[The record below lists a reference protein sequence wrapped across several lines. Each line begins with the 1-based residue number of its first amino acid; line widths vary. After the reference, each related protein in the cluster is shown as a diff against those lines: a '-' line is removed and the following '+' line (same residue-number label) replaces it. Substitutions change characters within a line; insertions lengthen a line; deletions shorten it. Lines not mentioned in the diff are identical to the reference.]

1 MLTPWAKGPGPS
13 PTAGTSP
20 PKRTGLWQRVGWG
33 EPHFPGTGSTRAS
46 SAQGGQRLRSDLGP
60 IRGSSWMED
69 GDVDGTGGSLWEVT
83 ATSTQPVKTGAMS
96 TRGASPGAGTIQL
109 PLLGIGGAALLSVE
123 KPGARSCA
131 PRPTSRLTAQAQEGA
146 AGVALA

>member
-1 MLTPWAKGPGPS
+1 
-13 PTAGTSP
+13 
-20 PKRTGLWQRVGWG
+20 
-33 EPHFPGTGSTRAS
+33 
-46 SAQGGQRLRSDLGP
+46 
-60 IRGSSWMED
+60 MED
-69 GDVDGTGGSLWEVT
+69 GDVDGAGGSLWEVT

-123 KPGARSCA
+123 KLGARSCA

-146 AGVALA
+146 TGVALA